1 MKVSIRFEP
10 GEWYSLLKSSLL
22 IALLVG
28 YTTTESELSVVGIH
42 RLVHEPLEQCRV
54 KVLST
59 FAGVLRE
66 KIGTRAIF
74 TKILANYI
82 LEEGF
87 ITANCDKKYN
97 LSAFLSWKCQGP
109 VRRET
114 TEGFSIEFIWHRM
127 RQHKQNGCTIL
138 L

>member
-1 MKVSIRFEP
+1 M
-10 GEWYSLLKSSLL
+10 SSLEL
-22 IALLVG
+22 RLL
-28 YTTTESELSVVGIH
+28 
-42 RLVHEPLEQCRV
+42 P
-54 KVLST
+54 T

-82 LEEGF
+82 LEEGL
-87 ITANCDKKYN
+87 INADCDKKYN
-97 LSAFLSWKCQGP
+97 LSTFLSWKCQGP

>member
-1 MKVSIRFEP
+1 MS
-10 GEWYSLLKSSLL
+10 
-22 IALLVG
+22 
-28 YTTTESELSVVGIH
+28 
-42 RLVHEPLEQCRV
+42 PLEQCRV

-82 LEEGF
+82 LEEGL
-87 ITANCDKKYN
+87 ITADCDKKYN
-97 LSAFLSWKCQGP
+97 LTCLSAFLSWKCQGP

-138 L
+138 FFKKSIYLTIQ